1 MKPPFFISQDELVK
15 KNIEMK
21 MNLLLTF
28 CSFET
33 YLRISVILILSDII
47 YHWIQAEGNSVLEI
61 LGQKLESAEL
71 DGKL

>member
-1 MKPPFFISQDELVK
+1 MPVNVK
-15 KNIEMK
+15 ANQ
-21 MNLLLTF
+21 F
-28 CSFET
+28 SA
-33 YLRISVILILSDII
+33 LIHLSDII

>member
-1 MKPPFFISQDELVK
+1 MGKLCEIFG
-15 KNIEMK
+15 
-21 MNLLLTF
+21 
-28 CSFET
+28 
-33 YLRISVILILSDII
+33 LILSDII